1 MKKILKSIKEII
13 KKSKDNANLSQSVA
27 RLIFSLVLFLTATI
41 LQYSNSYDYS
51 LMQVIVLFH
60 IFYSYTILYLSYK
73 HPSESNLRKISNIF
87 ADLGALSLILYS
99 SNITT
104 IFVYPVILWI
114 IVGNGMRFGT
124 KYLYIALGTGVI
136 FFTLAT
142 QYNEAWSIHQE
153 FAISMTIGLIIL
165 TLFYSTLIKKIYKLN
180 HTLEEKVQ
188 ERTEELK
195 FQFYHDNLTKLKNRE
210 ALKVDLEKDPFFSL
224 FLVSIDDF
232 RRFNDLYGVETS
244 NIILKESTKFLNNL
258 YSSKHIELYR
268 IDSDIFVLKSKDNN
282 SNIKHELFNLQMRL
296 SLIESTKFDLELP
309 NIDEKIN
316 IDFTV
321 VAIHKKENALEKANM
336 GLKYA
341 RKINRSYVDFH
352 KEMDNKKEIENIL
365 YWKNQIKEAIE
376 EDRIIPV
383 FQPIVNKN
391 GDILKYESLVR
402 LKKENKLISPYFFLD
417 ISIQTKQYEKIT
429 SIMVDKSFLFM
440 SKLGKDFSINLS
452 FADIK
457 NQLLINQLFRKIQ
470 QYNIGSQLIIEIV
483 ESEDIEDFIIV
494 ETFIKNIRKF
504 GVRVAIDDFGTG
516 YSNYTHILKIMPD
529 YLKIDGS
536 LIKNINTDANAYK
549 LVESIIFLSHN
560 LGIKTI
566 AEYVHSKEVFDV
578 VKKLDIDEFQGF
590 YFYEPLLQ
598 ESVEDKILELSH

>member
-1 MKKILKSIKEII
+1 MKGILNLIKKII
-13 KKSKDNANLSQSVA
+13 KKSEDNPNLSQALA
-27 RLIFSLVLFLTATI
+27 RVIFSIILLLTATT
-41 LQYSNSYDYS
+41 LQSSSNLNYSS
-51 LMQVIVLFH
+51 MQLIVLFH
-60 IFYSYTILYLSYK
+60 TIYSASMLYLSYK
-73 HPSESNLRKISNIF
+73 NDTTTFGRKMFNII
-87 ADLGALSLILYS
+87 ADLGALSLVLYT
-99 SNITT
+99 SNIAT
-104 IFVYPVILWI
+104 IFVYPVMLWI

-124 KYLYIALGTGVI
+124 KYLYLSLATGTI

-142 QYNEAWSIHQE
+142 QYNEAWSIHKE

-180 HTLEEKVQ
+180 HTLEEKVKD
-188 ERTEELK
+188 RTEELK
-195 FQFYHDNLTKLKNRE
+195 FRFYHDPLTKLKNIE
-210 ALKVDLEKDPFFSL
+210 ALKLDLEKDPFFSL
-224 FLVSIDDF
+224 FLISIDDF
-232 RRFNDLYGVETS
+232 KSFNDLYGMEIGNT
-244 NIILKESTKFLNNL
+244 ILKESTKFLKDLYTNNN
-258 YSSKHIELYR
+258 IELYR
-268 IDSDIFVLKSKDNN
+268 VYSDGFVLKNKDNDDN
-282 SNIKHELFNLQMRL
+282 TREELFNLQMKL
-296 SLIESTKFDLELP
+296 SLMESTKLNLQLP
-309 NIDEKIN
+309 NINEKLN
-316 IDFTV
+316 IDFTI
-321 VAIHKKENALEKANM
+321 VAIHTKEHALEKANM

-341 RKINRSYVDFH
+341 RKTNKSYVDFH
-352 KEMDNKKEIENIL
+352 KNMDDKKEIENIL

-383 FQPIVNKN
+383 FQPIVDKN
-391 GDILKYESLVR
+391 GDILKYEALVR
-402 LKKENKLISPYFFLD
+402 LKKGKKLISPYFFLD

-429 SIMVDKSFLFM
+429 SIMIDKSFILM
-440 SKLGKDFSINLS
+440 SKIGKDFSINLS

-536 LIKNINTDANAYK
+536 LIKNINTDTNAHK

-598 ESVEDKILELSH
+598 ESVEDKILELSY